1 MQLGQEFTV
10 EQRLERIELTNRRIC
25 WELDCIAHAV
35 KLLLE
40 ANHCK
45 KEAAEFI
52 DRFYRERSSM
62 TDVPVSERETEP
74 PPTHPS
80 IE

>member
-1 MQLGQEFTV
+1 MQIVPELTI
-10 EQRLERIELTNRRIC
+10 EQRLERIELSNKRIC

-40 ANHCK
+40 ANKCK
-45 KEAAEFI
+45 TEAAEFI
-52 DRFYRERSSM
+52 DRFYRER
-62 TDVPVSERETEP
+62 TPISERETDP